1 MIGKYDIELYNNRV
15 HYFLT
20 VKRNL
25 TMLQGNSAT
34 GKTELIRLI
43 GDFEANGPSSGITLI
58 CNAKCTVLTSVDWE
72 LRLSSLKQHIIFID
86 ETANFL
92 KSKRFAELV
101 NGSDNYFVIV
111 TRDELSQ
118 LPYSVEE
125 IYGLR
130 NVSDNQKY
138 KSYKRIYNEMYK
150 LYSLDIKDDFEPEI
164 VIAEDSNSGHEFF
177 DLIYPGRC
185 MSAQGKSN
193 VYHMIR
199 ESQKKQTLAIVDGAA
214 FGSEIGKIYRYLLTS
229 RINCVLYAPESFE
242 YLLLSSGLVDVSNEI
257 INETYM
263 YADSSK
269 YMSWEAFYTDFLS
282 KVTRNTVFQYNKSRL
297 AAAYKTNGAV
307 SRVLALMPD
316 KIKLKNSDD
325 NSFEDESV

>member
-1 MIGKYDIELYNNRV
+1 MIGKYDIELYNNKV

-20 VKRNL
+20 IKRNI

-43 GDFEANGPSSGITLI
+43 GDYEANGVSSGITMI
-58 CNAKCTVLTSVDWE
+58 CDVKCTVLTSIDWE
-72 LRLSSLKQHIIFID
+72 LRLSRLKQHIVFID
-86 ETANFL
+86 ETVSFL
-92 KSKRFAELV
+92 KTKRFAELV

-138 KSYKRIYNEMYK
+138 KNYKRVYNEMYK
-150 LYSLDIKDDFEPEI
+150 LYNFDVTEDYEPEI
-164 VIAEDSNSGHEFF
+164 VISEDSNAGHEFF
-177 DLIYPGRC
+177 DLIYPNRC
-185 MSAQGKSN
+185 ISAQGKSN
-193 VYHMIR
+193 IYHMIR
-199 ESQKKQTLAIVDGAA
+199 ESQEKQILAIVDGAA
-214 FGSEIGKIYRYLLTS
+214 FGPEIGKIYRYLLSS

-242 YLLLSSGLVDVSNEI
+242 FLLLSTGIVDVSNEI
-257 INETYM
+257 LEKTYM

-269 YMSWEAFYTDFLS
+269 YLSWEAYYTYYLS
-282 KVTRNTVFQYNKSRL
+282 EVTRNTVFQYNKSRL
-297 AAAYKTNGAV
+297 AAAYKTSGAL

-316 KIKLKNSDD
+316 KIKLKTTHNDLAD
-325 NSFEDESV
+325 